1 MMTYTLPDFTVLLGL
16 NLFFVQL
23 LERRPALFQDGVRI
37 GSVYGS
43 FPGCVLNGGRAYL
56 RERTSPAQME
66 ETFSLLAAHGVK
78 PRLTLTNMLATE
90 DDLHDGYL
98 NEMLA
103 AAARHG
109 GEAIVYADFV
119 ADYVRERYG
128 LRCVLS
134 TTRPLADAAEVNR
147 MTKRYDYVVLD
158 YNRHKDSAFL
168 AAIEDC
174 GKAIRISIL
183 PARLPASSGA
193 LPAQQRGPARGRP
206 APLRVRCEAPPLSST
221 MRRATRSFSLTRRCA
236 HCAMLTAS
244 RTSKSSAAACPS
256 NRAGS
261 LRLLSCAPRIPR
273 GCETPGHALD
283 RVVRRGCFACSKRAR
298 NVASGFLV
306 SRKRL
311 VWSFLP
317 EQGQWLGGRGPHA
330 SAERLIDDERVRVRH
345 VAELKPFHEPYEAE
359 IVDELPEQLVC
370 V

>member
-1 MMTYTLPDFTVLLGL
+1 MMMYTLPDFTVLLGL

-56 RERTSPAQME
+56 RERTPPAQME

-158 YNRHKDSAFL
+158 YNRHKDPAFL

-174 GKAIRISIL
+174 GKAEVMVNEFCQRGCPHRQEHYLHNSEDQR
-183 PARLPASSGA
+183 AGA
-193 LPAQQRGPARGRP
+193 LRP
-206 APLRVRCEAPPLSST
+206 FECVAKRPDFFDHA
-221 MRRATRSFSLTRRCA
+221 
-236 HCAMLTAS
+236 
-244 RTSKSSAAACPS
+244 
-256 NRAGS
+256 
-261 LRLLSCAPRIPR
+261 
-273 GCETPGHALD
+273 PGHPVIFTDHEVRALHD
-283 RVVRRGCFACSKRAR
+283 AHGIENFKIVGRGVPFPTALEAYAYYLVRPEYRED
-298 NVASGFLV
+298 V
-306 SRKRL
+306 KRL
-311 VWSFLP
+311 VMRST
-317 EQGQWLGGRGPHA
+317 G
-330 SAERLIDDERVRVRH
+330 
-345 VAELKPFHEPYEAE
+345 
-359 IVDELPEQLVC
+359 
-370 V
+370 